1 MIIIA
6 PFAKKL
12 RFDVT
17 TPHPKNYPW
26 WPELLDK
33 MSKQVDEHVV
43 QVGVEGE
50 EQLAKDFRKNLS
62 LVELAGL
69 VDASSTW
76 ISIDSF
82 FQHFAWDRNK
92 KGIVLFGP
100 SDPIIFGHPENNNL
114 QRDRRYLR
122 ERQFWWWEQEEFCEH
137 GFVGP
142 NTVLTNLLD
151 VLSSIKGNSD

>member
-12 RFDVT
+12 RFDKT

-26 WPELLDK
+26 WPELIK
-33 MSKQVDEHVV
+33 KIPEPIV

-50 EQLAKDFRKNLS
+50 EQLTEDFRKNLPLTELTK
-62 LVELAGL
+62 LVLECK
-69 VDASSTW
+69 TW

-82 FQHFAWDRNK
+82 FQHLAWDCNK

-100 SDPIIFGHPENNNL
+100 SDPVIFGHPESVNL
-114 QRDRRYLR
+114 LKSRKYLR
-122 ERQFWWWEQEEFCEH
+122 EKQFWWWEQEEFNAES
-137 GFVGP
+137 FVEP
-142 NTVLTNLLD
+142 DKVLTNLLEI
-151 VLSSIKGNSD
+151 LSSLKSN